1 MRGQRCSEQTLPS
14 RSRGIN
20 TLFGIQRSMTRVL
33 LYVVAINLAMLF
45 VFPLLSMLSLALQSV
60 TDLVDPTVN
69 WIPTAWYPQNIT
81 TAFTGLRYLSGLKN
95 TGIIC
100 ILSAIGQVVTCSMAG
115 YAFGRFMLPGRDV
128 LFAVVMLSFL
138 VPPQTIIVPL
148 FILFQRLGWIDTP
161 LPFVVPSFFAH
172 GLRGPLFVLIFSQ
185 FFRRLPSDLNDAAE
199 IDGASPLRVF
209 WQIMLPL
216 AKPAIIVVLLF
227 SVVWHW
233 NDYFEPRMFLLSS
246 GGFTLSLRLAGFQ
259 QSLAEVYMGSA
270 PPETQPLRMA
280 ASLLV
285 ILPPLLLYAVAQK
298 HFVESIERT
307 GIVG

>member
-161 LPFVVPSFFAH
+161 LP
-172 GLRGPLFVLIFSQ
+172 L
-185 FFRRLPSDLNDAAE
+185 
-199 IDGASPLRVF
+199 
-209 WQIMLPL
+209 
-216 AKPAIIVVLLF
+216 
-227 SVVWHW
+227 
-233 NDYFEPRMFLLSS
+233 
-246 GGFTLSLRLAGFQ
+246 
-259 QSLAEVYMGSA
+259 
-270 PPETQPLRMA
+270 
-280 ASLLV
+280 
-285 ILPPLLLYAVAQK
+285 
-298 HFVESIERT
+298 
-307 GIVG
+307 

>member
-1 MRGQRCSEQTLPS
+1 
-14 RSRGIN
+14 
-20 TLFGIQRSMTRVL
+20 
-33 LYVVAINLAMLF
+33 
-45 VFPLLSMLSLALQSV
+45 
-60 TDLVDPTVN
+60 
-69 WIPTAWYPQNIT
+69 
-81 TAFTGLRYLSGLKN
+81 
-95 TGIIC
+95 
-100 ILSAIGQVVTCSMAG
+100 
-115 YAFGRFMLPGRDV
+115 
-128 LFAVVMLSFL
+128 
-138 VPPQTIIVPL
+138 
-148 FILFQRLGWIDTP
+148 
-161 LPFVVPSFFAH
+161 
-172 GLRGPLFVLIFSQ
+172 
-185 FFRRLPSDLNDAAE
+185 
-199 IDGASPLRVF
+199 
-209 WQIMLPL
+209 MLPL